1 MKSKAKSSQARER
14 VLRTLSKL
22 YFGVRELKLM
32 EHYIEHIAPLTI
44 HVNLQKVLK
53 FFLKDN
59 KYRNQFETR
68 TSGGTLNGQV
78 RKMWER
84 GMFGAICDS
93 LRNSERVK
101 YGACNLTNDPNGV
114 RKAHHYGDSFFQ
126 LNENVRCRT
135 SICNMDSGSGYGN
148 TNLQIGTLSHCM
160 HVLEKLPQQEIKSII
175 NAARASEES
184 SNQLPI
190 YREIQIHGDIDF
202 ARDVDRLV
210 VSTNVKRNQR
220 LMKDVK
226 TFCEKYDVQLDF
238 RREVGDMLG

>member
-1 MKSKAKSSQARER
+1 MR
-14 VLRTLSKL
+14 
-22 YFGVRELKLM
+22 
-32 EHYIEHIAPLTI
+32 
-44 HVNLQKVLK
+44 
-53 FFLKDN
+53 
-59 KYRNQFETR
+59 YRNQFETR

-175 NAARASEES
+175 NVMS
-184 SNQLPI
+184 SFI
-190 YREIQIHGDIDF
+190 YHEPCGGPKGPRSALLFEFKWFQI
-202 ARDVDRLV
+202 
-210 VSTNVKRNQR
+210 
-220 LMKDVK
+220 
-226 TFCEKYDVQLDF
+226 YDNYVMI
-238 RREVGDMLG
+238 VHH